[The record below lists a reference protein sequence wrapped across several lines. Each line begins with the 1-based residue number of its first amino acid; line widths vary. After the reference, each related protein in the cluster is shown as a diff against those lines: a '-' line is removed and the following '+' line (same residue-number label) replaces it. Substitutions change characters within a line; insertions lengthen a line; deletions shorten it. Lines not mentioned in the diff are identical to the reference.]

1 MNLGFHFLV
10 AILAGWINR
19 HQAAVIVYLQTENR
33 ALRDQL
39 GDRRIRWTD
48 AQRSRLAEK
57 ARAVGRAALG
67 QLNTVVTPD
76 TLLRWYRSLV
86 AAKYD
91 GAERKGP
98 GRPRTRQDITE
109 LIRQMAREN
118 PSWGY
123 TRIRGALFNVGHEV
137 ARNTVK
143 NVLTASGLEP
153 APERGRRT
161 SWSTFLK
168 AHWGALSAA
177 DFFTVEVVTAV
188 GIVRYFVFFV
198 LDLRTRRVHIAGIT
212 HQPGEAWMKQIA
224 RNLTDSADGFLCGC
238 RVLILDRDPLFSA
251 SFRSILA
258 SAGVKA
264 LRLPARSPNLNAFAE
279 RFVRSIK
286 SECLAR
292 IIPLG
297 EQHLRRVIRE
307 YVEHYHRERNHQG
320 LGNALIEELPANTN
334 SREGK
339 VRRRE
344 RLGGLLSYYHREVA

>member
-1 MNLGFHFLV
+1 MHLGFHFLV

-33 ALRDQL
+33 ALREQL
-39 GDRRIRWTD
+39 GDRRVRWTD
-48 AQRSRLAEK
+48 AQRRRLAEK

-76 TLLRWYRSLV
+76 V
-86 AAKYD
+86 V
-91 GAERKGP
+91 
-98 GRPRTRQDITE
+98 E

-123 TRIRGALFNVGHEV
+123 TRLRGALFNVGHEV

-153 APERGRRT
+153 APERGSRT

-168 AHWGALSAA
+168 AHWGAVSAA
-177 DFFTVEVVTAV
+177 DVFTVEVVTAV

-198 LDLRTRRVHIAGIT
+198 LDLRTRRVHVAGIT
-212 HQPGEAWMKQIA
+212 HQPGAAWMKQIA
-224 RNLTDSADGFLCGC
+224 RNLTDAQDGFPRGY
-238 RVLILDRDPLFSA
+238 RFLILDRDPLFAA

-279 RFVRSIK
+279 RLCRTHCAVAQVGVPRPHHS
-286 SECLAR
+286 S
-292 IIPLG
+292 
-297 EQHLRRVIRE
+297 RR
-307 YVEHYHRERNHQG
+307 
-320 LGNALIEELPANTN
+320 ATPAPGDST
-334 SREGK
+334 
-339 VRRRE
+339 VRRALPRGAKPSGARE
-344 RLGGLLSYYHREVA
+344 HAH